1 MLTNARSPIILNRT
15 KKETPN
21 KSRRSHLVYNHTQLV
36 TQLSNA
42 EMGEPGIQ
50 NPKFGIGIR
59 NQRMKFLPRQEINE

>member
-21 KSRRSHLVYNHTQLV
+21 KSRRSHLVYNHTQFS
-36 TQLSNA
+36 TQLSNFKRKWW
-42 EMGEPGIQ
+42 

-59 NQRMKFLPRQEINE
+59 NQRMKFLPRQEIYE

>member
-21 KSRRSHLVYNHTQLV
+21 KSRRSHQLFII
-36 TQLSNA
+36 TRNFRRNYRISSENR
-42 EMGEPGIQ
+42 GTR

>member
-42 EMGEPGIQ
+42 EMGNPESKIQ
-50 NPKFGIGIR
+50 NLESESGIR
-59 NQRMKFLPRQEINE
+59 E